1 MKKQTVVKIEKTKVK
16 RPNVHAKSKS
26 SKLKSSKLYKKSTKD
41 KVDKIFCLY
50 LGHLVY
56 ASINHDSARLTKLAR
71 MGSYQSQTSP
81 KANEG

>member
-1 MKKQTVVKIEKTKVK
+1 MCTLNPSPQSLNLLSCT
-16 RPNVHAKSKS
+16 
-26 SKLKSSKLYKKSTKD
+26 KKSTKD

-56 ASINHDSARLTKLAR
+56 ASINHDSARLINWQEWEATKVRL
-71 MGSYQSQTSP
+71 QP